1 MRQGLSTAPLPSVR
15 EEPDEI
21 AWEQRIEDLLR
32 EANRVASEQNT
43 TIVLKGGTAG
53 KLGYGLTRPSR
64 DIDIDVVGDV
74 DAWEILKD
82 AGHRT
87 GLTMMAEPERQ
98 RPMKGRLVV
107 NDATIGT
114 TVIEVDVRKMHDPG
128 KIEAITRGAKTERRH
143 GICMYSAAELA
154 RQKIEM
160 VTKPGGRR
168 RGRDRYDIA
177 WWLLNRV
184 DVVPQELRIAL
195 DEAIRTDRMLK
206 SEWDQNH
213 TLDRILRRVSKEA
226 VHDALR
232 TALDTDPAVLKHRWP
247 DGTLHVRVHPVEGAT
262 VEWQRTPDET
272 TTTRVA
278 ELENDS
284 ALEDFMVQMELW
296 KHEEVPART
305 HALQWERQNANKE
318 AQEQAQNRRGKNA
331 ERWSEA
337 TVACTKAGYFIQGHP
352 MDTAATAT
360 KGPVKGTEEVLAA
373 LREHGLLEQEST
385 AQSTATTLGKLRKRA
400 ERTGGGRVVVIDDE
414 GRVHTES
421 RKSAL
426 AKRMLRMLTKITLSN
441 EEDGSVGAPG
451 AAQANTA
458 IEKAE
463 QARNEAQARAQIA
476 ATNKRAKPNV

>member
-1 MRQGLSTAPLPSVR
+1 
-15 EEPDEI
+15 
-21 AWEQRIEDLLR
+21 
-32 EANRVASEQNT
+32 
-43 TIVLKGGTAG
+43 
-53 KLGYGLTRPSR
+53 
-64 DIDIDVVGDV
+64 
-74 DAWEILKD
+74 
-82 AGHRT
+82 
-87 GLTMMAEPERQ
+87 
-98 RPMKGRLVV
+98 
-107 NDATIGT
+107 
-114 TVIEVDVRKMHDPG
+114 
-128 KIEAITRGAKTERRH
+128 
-143 GICMYSAAELA
+143 
-154 RQKIEM
+154 
-160 VTKPGGRR
+160 
-168 RGRDRYDIA
+168 
-177 WWLLNRV
+177 
-184 DVVPQELRIAL
+184 
-195 DEAIRTDRMLK
+195 
-206 SEWDQNH
+206 
-213 TLDRILRRVSKEA
+213 
-226 VHDALR
+226 
-232 TALDTDPAVLKHRWP
+232 
-247 DGTLHVRVHPVEGAT
+247 
-262 VEWQRTPDET
+262 
-272 TTTRVA
+272 
-278 ELENDS
+278 
-284 ALEDFMVQMELW
+284 MVQMELW